1 MKSKHPFIY
10 TAFPPAWSE
19 MKPECLNS
27 DIDKAIRTA
36 NKNLDKIRNL
46 TEDKISYESCI
57 RAFDRACAD
66 LDNAWTAANHLDS
79 VSNSPELRKAI
90 SEVLPKVT
98 DFYAGI
104 YLDDRLWNVIRKFSE
119 SEEAKSLD
127 GYKKRLLEEAVDDFK
142 TSGADLPKEKKA
154 RYRQIE
160 SQLAQKTQKF
170 SENVLDAIAAYEKR
184 ISDANEL
191 AGLPESAVALAKK
204 KAQKKDFDGWIFTL
218 EQPSITPVMTYAE
231 SDKFRREM
239 WEASAGV
246 GVKEPYSNLGLISE
260 ILSLRDE
267 SSKILGYENFADSVL
282 FRRMAANGAKALK
295 FIEDLHSK
303 MEDSFKKETDSL
315 ESFKAECT
323 SSAKEHLQ
331 PWEISYWAERQF
343 KSKYNFTLE
352 QLRDYFS
359 FNDVLNGLF
368 SLCNKLYGIDVKKV
382 STPDVW
388 DESVEFFEVR
398 SERGKL
404 IGAFYADFFPRPTK
418 RGGAWMNLLRPAK
431 GLSPALGFI
440 GGNLNEPANGR
451 PALLSFDEVCTLF
464 HEFGHLVHF
473 FMMDCPEVGLRDVA
487 WDFVEL
493 PSQIMENWC
502 FKRECL
508 DTFARHYKTGELIPD
523 SLFEPFLKSRKFRGA
538 TQCMRQLSFAYS
550 DLLLHIKPA
559 EFLPNPV
566 EKVDKMLDA
575 WRIPTSTPGA
585 SILPRFTH
593 IFGEPVG
600 YAAGYYSYKWA
611 EVLDA
616 DAFSKFERNG
626 IFDSKTGREFANKIL
641 RVGMTVSPEEAFEN
655 FMGRPPS
662 MEALI
667 KRTID
672 E

>member
-10 TAFPPAWSE
+10 TAFPPLWSE
-19 MKPECLNS
+19 MKPECLGA

-36 NKNLDKIRNL
+36 GKNLDKIRNL

-79 VSNSPELRKAI
+79 VANSPELRKAI
-90 SEVLPKVT
+90 AEVLPKVT

-119 SEEAKSLD
+119 SEGAKSLD
-127 GYKKRLLEEAVDDFK
+127 GYKKRLLEETVDDFK
-142 TSGADLPKEKKA
+142 TSGADLPKDKKA

-160 SQLAQKTQKF
+160 SLLAQKTQKF

-184 ISDANEL
+184 ISDESEL
-191 AGLPESAVALAKK
+191 AGLPESALALAKK
-204 KAQKKDFDGWIFTL
+204 KAQKKGFDGWIFTL
-218 EQPSITPVMTYAE
+218 EQPSITPVLTYAE
-231 SDKFRREM
+231 SDRLRKSL
-239 WEASAGV
+239 WEASARV
-246 GVKEPYSNLGLISE
+246 GVDEPYSNAKLME
-260 ILSLRDE
+260 DILSLRDE
-267 SSKILGYENFADSVL
+267 AAKILGYSNFADSVL
-282 FRRMAANGAKALK
+282 FRRMAANGERALK
-295 FIEDLHSK
+295 FVEELHSK
-303 MEDSFKKETDSL
+303 MSEA
-315 ESFKAECT
+315 FKAETESLERFKAEST
-323 SSAKEHLQ
+323 SSELLHLQ
-331 PWEISYWAERQF
+331 PWEISYWAEKQF
-343 KSKYNFTLE
+343 KKKYDFTLE
-352 QLRDYFS
+352 QLRDYFP
-359 FNDVLNGLF
+359 FDDVLSGLF
-368 SLCNKLYGIDVKKV
+368 ALCQKLYGIEVRKV
-382 STPDVW
+382 PTPDVW

-404 IGAFYADFFPRPTK
+404 IGAFYADFFPRPVK

-440 GGNLNEPANGR
+440 GGNFNEPANGR

-508 DTFARHYKTGELIPD
+508 DTFARHYRTAEPIPD
-523 SLFEPFLKSRKFRGA
+523 RLFEPFLKSRKFRGA

-550 DLLLHIKPA
+550 DLLLHIRPA
-559 EFLPNPV
+559 DFLPEP
-566 EKVDKMLDA
+566 EKKLDA
-575 WRIPTSTPGA
+575 LLGGWRIPTATPGA

-626 IFDSKTGREFANKIL
+626 IFDPKTGREFMNKIL

-667 KRTID
+667 KRTLED
-672 E
+672 